1 MKKYKVDEWVHYCR
15 LPDVEYFKND
25 RQRALV
31 LSVLDEDVFY
41 DYKIYIEDTGKI
53 KKVRESHL
61 FPLPE
66 PTY

>member
-1 MKKYKVDEWVHYCR
+1 MKKYKADEWVYYCP

-25 RQRALV
+25 RLRCLV
-31 LSVLDEDVFY
+31 LAVLDNDVFY
-41 DYKIYIEDTGKI
+41 DYKIYIEETRKI

-61 FPLPE
+61 FPVPE